1 LQAAA
6 MSQEQ
11 RRLVETMRAT
21 VAEYGDVL
29 RARDAYAGGMQWMTA
44 KGKQYLTRYRYD
56 LLSGD
61 KTAKSLGRR
70 SPETEK
76 IHDAYMK
83 ERAELDGR
91 IAELRPLMAEQ
102 ARMAKALR
110 VSRTPSEVGAV
121 LRAIGTSD
129 LIEHVTLVGDAA
141 VFAYEAEMTSLL
153 PWEVLPDEG
162 LDLLIAGASAT
173 DSIDELV
180 AVLRRAKI
188 PVRPGRARGG
198 AAAELR
204 TEENLKIRLFTPS
217 SLDRMVDDYENYSA
231 GGAPRWAAEQA
242 PLRSVMIDRTGRAA
256 AVSVLEPRAWAI
268 LRCVVLDQEEMS
280 VGRRETSTE
289 LVSAV
294 ARMIQDRWPEPFGEE
309 IYGFAPL
316 RDTLEGE
323 EFPSPPRF

>member
-6 MSQEQ
+6 MSREQ
-11 RRLVETMRAT
+11 RRLVETMRST

-173 DSIDELV
+173 DSIDELA

-188 PVRPGRARGG
+188 PVRPGRARGHD
-198 AAAELR
+198 AAELR

-217 SLDRMVDDYENYSA
+217 SVDRMVGDYENYSA

-316 RDTLEGE
+316 RDTLDGE
-323 EFPSPPRF
+323 EFPAPPRF

>member
-1 LQAAA
+1 MQAVA
-6 MSQEQ
+6 MSREQ
-11 RRLVETMRAT
+11 RRLVETMRTT
-21 VAEYGDVL
+21 VGEYGDVL

-61 KTAKSLGRR
+61 KTARSLGRR

-76 IHDAYMK
+76 IHDAFMK

-91 IAELRPLMAEQ
+91 IAALRPLMAEQ

-110 VSRTPSEVGAV
+110 VSRTPADVGAV

-129 LIEHVTLVGDAA
+129 LLDRVTLVGDAA

-153 PWEVLPDEG
+153 PWEVLPDDG
-162 LDLLIAGASAT
+162 LDLLVSGEGSADT
-173 DSIDELV
+173 IEELV

-188 PVRPGRARGG
+188 PVLAGRARGSER
-198 AAAELR
+198 AELR
-204 TEENLKIRLFTPS
+204 TEENLKIRLITPS
-217 SLDRMVDDYENYSA
+217 SIERMVEDYEGHSA
-231 GGAPRWAAEQA
+231 GAAPRWATEQT
-242 PLRSVMIDRTGRAA
+242 PLRSVMIDRSGRAA
-256 AVSVLEPRAWAI
+256 SVSVPEPRAWAI
-268 LRCVVLDQEEMS
+268 MRCVALDFEEMS
-280 VGRRETSTE
+280 VGSREASTE
-289 LVSAV
+289 RVSVV

-316 RDTLEGE
+316 RDVLEGE
-323 EFPSPPRF
+323 EFPPPPRF

>member
-1 LQAAA
+1 
-6 MSQEQ
+6 MSREQ
-11 RRLVETMRAT
+11 RRLVETMRTT
-21 VAEYGDVL
+21 VGEYGDVL

-44 KGKQYLTRYRYD
+44 KGHQYLTRYRYD

-70 SPETEK
+70 SAETEK

-83 ERAELDGR
+83 ERAQLDER
-91 IAELRPLMAEQ
+91 IAALRPVMAEQ

-110 VSRTPSEVGAV
+110 LSRTPSEVGAV

-129 LIEHVTLVGDAA
+129 LLDHVTLVGDAA
-141 VFAYEAEMTSLL
+141 VFAYENEMTSLV

-162 LDLLIAGASAT
+162 LDLLVAGVRAT

-188 PVRPGRARGG
+188 PVRPGRARGND
-198 AAAELR
+198 AAELR
-204 TEENLKIRLFTPS
+204 TEDNLKIRLFTS
-217 SLDRMVDDYENYSA
+217 SSIERMVDEYGSHSPSE
-231 GGAPRWAAEQA
+231 APRWASEQA
-242 PLRSVMIDRTGRAA
+242 PLRSVMIDRSGRAA
-256 AVSVLEPRAWAI
+256 SVSVPEPRAWAI
-268 LRCVVLDQEEMS
+268 LRCVSLDLEEMS

-316 RDTLEGE
+316 RDALEVE
-323 EFPSPPRF
+323 EFPPPPRF